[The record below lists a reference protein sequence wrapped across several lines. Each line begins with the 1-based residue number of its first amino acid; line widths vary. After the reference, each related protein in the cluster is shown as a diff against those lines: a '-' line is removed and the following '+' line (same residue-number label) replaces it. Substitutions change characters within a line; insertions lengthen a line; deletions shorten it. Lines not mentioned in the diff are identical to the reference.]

1 MLKDYFEVPNKPAIK
16 SGNILSCDF
25 TDHETFIPQP
35 LDYTRGTLA
44 TYVDCNGLIKISGV
58 SDTELVTN
66 GDFATDSDWNKGPS
80 WSISGGKAICNANG
94 EFGSF
99 SQENALTIG
108 NKYKITLD
116 FDGSTE

>member
-35 LDYTRGTLA
+35 LDYTRGTPA
-44 TYVDCNGLIKISGV
+44 TYVDCNGLIKMSGV

-66 GDFATDSDWNKGPS
+66 GDFTGNATGWTLGAGWSYDDNNVLHTAGQTADLSQFS
-80 WSISGGKAICNANG
+80 WHTHCTDYHA
-94 EFGSF
+94 
-99 SQENALTIG
+99 
-108 NKYKITLD
+108 
-116 FDGSTE
+116 